1 MSDLNLTQLRVRE
14 DAQPQYPLLRQPS
27 ACQEWGHNEM
37 LVLAAQGVASVTL
50 LWRNDLIDMTDSQ
63 RQMAEKVYG
72 ALLHPKG
79 PLRTQPGLLSQLR
92 EILSASPDMSL
103 HGGRTRVSIG
113 V

>member
-63 RQMAEKVYG
+63 RQMAESTEYFCIPRG
-72 ALLHPKG
+72 LSGLTSGNDP
-79 PLRTQPGLLSQLR
+79 PCPRTAPGVVG
-92 EILSASPDMSL
+92 
-103 HGGRTRVSIG
+103 HGSVVG
-113 V
+113 